1 MHGIDGGVCSHV
13 LILGSCNKYGDRPN
27 RVFSIELGRMYGA
40 RRVGEMVWVAGCVD
54 YHRTM
59 VLPRYDWTYGFSWR
73 QVGGGSEK

>member
-40 RRVGEMVWVAGCVD
+40 MCG
-54 YHRTM
+54 
-59 VLPRYDWTYGFSWR
+59 LPQNYGIA
-73 QVGGGSEK
+73 QV